1 MYQNRIMS
9 LHEFIADAQA
19 VKNESKNQYYQ
30 NLLSQVFQTK
40 NISFINPF
48 FKKSLIKKR
57 IIMLQK
63 SKSKQVRLFK
73 YALLIPLVFGMLVY
87 TSCIEDT
94 NVKDSTDNIAKE
106 TQKETPLIKKIKS
119 VKNQIQVQG
128 NLNENEEKGLTLLLK
143 IVKGENFD
151 QDLVDQVRVYTSQQ
165 SESEL
170 VKKISNVF
178 EQIQIQG
185 NLNNEEIKE
194 LKGLLILTS
203 DDGFN
208 DPFFVDVLK
217 YVDIPFAIIE
227 QPPVFPGC
235 ENLSGDEQR
244 KCMSNSIAIHVN
256 TNFNT
261 KLAESLNLKGRQRI
275 NVIFKIN
282 NEGDIVDVR
291 SKAPHPALEAEAI
304 RVIKTLPKFT
314 PGEHKGK
321 KVNVPYS
328 LPIIFQV
335 QE

>member
-73 YALLIPLVFGMLVY
+73 YALLIPLVFGMLIY
-87 TSCIEDT
+87 SSCEKENRITPKDVLDLGQYSYSL
-94 NVKDSTDNIAKE
+94 NV
-106 TQKETPLIKKIKS
+106 
-119 VKNQIQVQG
+119 
-128 NLNENEEKGLTLLLK
+128 EEK
-143 IVKGENFD
+143 EM
-151 QDLVDQVRVYTSQQ
+151 SA
-165 SESEL
+165 S
-170 VKKISNVF
+170 
-178 EQIQIQG
+178 
-185 NLNNEEIKE
+185 NEEIHNKYE
-194 LKGLLILTS
+194 AFLKSNPNYVAWAIFDNETKTASYSVHNVNEKLP
-203 DDGFN
+203 DGFESEPWEVN
-208 DPFFVDVLK
+208 SPDGESYKMYVNYKSIPETEESKKQKAEELLKLKEEFKNALDVPFSVIDQV
-217 YVDIPFAIIE
+217 
-227 QPPVFPGC
+227 PVFPGC
-235 ENLSGDEQR
+235 EDMNNDEQR
-244 KCMSNSIAIHVN
+244 DCMSRNISMHVN
-256 TNFNT
+256 RNFNT
-261 KLAESLNLKGRQRI
+261 EFATALNLKGRQRI
-275 NVIFKIN
+275 NVIFKIDTN
-282 NEGDIVDVR
+282 GNIVDVR